1 MRLIFVHGIAQQGK
15 DPYQLKQLWS
25 EVLQDNLQLAGA
37 ALPANVE
44 IGFPFYGDVLFHLTA
59 QLAQPQPLGGKMK
72 GSAQSLPI
80 PSSWADADRLEL
92 ALELASNAG
101 VSRQQIEARL
111 PPQVRE
117 KGPLQWEWVHAV
129 LSVLDQ
135 SVLLGDITLQQAT
148 AEVHAYLNNPAVSK
162 AVDAILGAAF
172 VGDGP
177 YVIVAHSL
185 GTVVTYRVLTALAGT
200 VEVRALITLGSPLG
214 LNAIRRKLPTPLAM
228 PRRVAKWQNAYDDR
242 DVVALLPLDQT
253 RWDIQP
259 SIENFNGVSNG
270 TDNAHG
276 ISGYLNDR
284 RVGRWVTDALARQ
297 A

>member
-1 MRLIFVHGIAQQGK
+1 MRLIFVHGIAQHGK
-15 DPYQLKQLWS
+15 DPDQLKQLWY
-25 EVLQDNLQLAGA
+25 EVLQDNLQLAGT
-37 ALPANVE
+37 ALPADVE
-44 IGFPFYGDVLFHLTA
+44 IGFPFYGDVLFDLTA
-59 QLAQPQPLGGKMK
+59 QLAQSQPLGVKLK
-72 GSAQSLPI
+72 GSAWPPLE
-80 PSSWADADRLEL
+80 ADRLEL

-101 VSRQQIEARL
+101 ISRQQIEAQL

-148 AEVHAYLNNPAVSK
+148 AEVHAYLNYPAVSD
-162 AVDAILGAAF
+162 AVDTILSTAF
-172 VGDGP
+172 KGEGP
-177 YVIVAHSL
+177 CIIVAHSL
-185 GTVVTYRVLTALAGT
+185 GTVVTYRVLTTLAGAID
-200 VEVRALITLGSPLG
+200 VRALITLGSPLG

-259 SIENFNGVSNG
+259 SIENYSGVSNG
-270 TDNAHG
+270 TDNAHS

-284 RVGRWVTDALARQ
+284 RVGRWVADALARQ

>member
-1 MRLIFVHGIAQQGK
+1 V
-15 DPYQLKQLWS
+15 D
-25 EVLQDNLQLAGA
+25 D
-37 ALPANVE
+37 
-44 IGFPFYGDVLFHLTA
+44 
-59 QLAQPQPLGGKMK
+59 
-72 GSAQSLPI
+72 
-80 PSSWADADRLEL
+80 DRLEL

-101 VSRQQIEARL
+101 VSLQQIEAQL

-148 AEVHAYLNNPAVSK
+148 AEVHAYLNYPAVSE
-162 AVDAILGAAF
+162 AVDAILSAAF
-172 VGDGP
+172 GGEGP
-177 YVIVAHSL
+177 CVIVAHSL
-185 GTVVTYRVLTALAGT
+185 GTVVTYRVLTALAGA
-200 VEVRALITLGSPLG
+200 VDVRALITLGSPLG

-270 TDNAHG
+270 TDNAHS

-284 RVGRWVTDALARQ
+284 RVGQWVADALARQ